1 MNPFSVQGKA
11 NYFVRTGDSEAETEG
26 NKIQLA
32 RTDDVNVYI
41 EYCKKS
47 KPNIRLQQWDPNQI

>member
-47 KPNIRLQQWDPNQI
+47 KPNIRLQQ